1 MKSGRA
7 MTAKPLPCPCGG
19 ADYAACCG
27 RYHNGEPAPDA
38 LTLMR
43 SRYSAYVLRLEAYL
57 LASWHDSTRP
67 SALDLATDNTKWIG
81 LEIRKYKAESAD
93 RATVEFVA
101 RYKIGGRA
109 ARLHEVSRFVREG
122 GKWFYLDGEFINAT
136 ND

>member
-1 MKSGRA
+1 

-19 ADYAACCG
+19 ANYATCCG

-43 SRYSAYVLRLEAYL
+43 SRYSAYALRLEPYL

-67 SALDLATDNTKWIG
+67 AALDLAADNTKWTG
-81 LEIRKYKAESAD
+81 LEIRKHNAESAD

-109 ARLHEVSRFVREG
+109 ARLHEVSRFVRED
-122 GKWFYLDGEFINAT
+122 GKWFYLDGKFVGAAK
-136 ND
+136 D